1 MKLSWNNYFYLILLI
16 SACFS
21 CEVMRLQQLACNQ
34 VILTPNKT
42 VAEIHEATNN
52 IVSHINMMM

>member
-1 MKLSWNNYFYLILLI
+1 VATPK
-16 SACFS
+16 
-21 CEVMRLQQLACNQ
+21 LACNQ

-52 IVSHINMMM
+52 IVSHINDDVILRSFNG